1 MMVMI
6 IICIPYEK
14 GSGGGGN
21 LMTRVGV
28 DLKTEGGPYI
38 DSNGKSDVKSW

>member
-1 MMVMI
+1 
-6 IICIPYEK
+6 
-14 GSGGGGN
+14 
-21 LMTRVGV
+21 VGV

>member
-14 GSGGGGN
+14 GRWGGN

-28 DLKTEGGPYI
+28 DLKTEGGALHR
-38 DSNGKSDVKSW
+38 

>member
-14 GSGGGGN
+14 GRGGN